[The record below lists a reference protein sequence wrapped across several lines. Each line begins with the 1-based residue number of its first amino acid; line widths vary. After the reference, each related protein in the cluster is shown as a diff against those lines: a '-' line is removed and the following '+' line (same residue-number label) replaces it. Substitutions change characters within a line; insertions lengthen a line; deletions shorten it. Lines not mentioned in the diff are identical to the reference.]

1 MADPDRSAATDA
13 AARRL
18 LAATQPGRH
27 TVGVQPP
34 APAPEVPLAPLPFPS
49 MRLPLALAHAARA
62 CRFLIRR
69 VTTYRT
75 SRAAGLAAWA
85 LLAAAAPHAL
95 GAQAAAGAGGP
106 RQLPLGAADLL
117 DVTTTQASD
126 LSADGLWLAA
136 LVSARRDGLGV
147 DFRRDGDPS
156 YIRPGGARLLSIS
169 TTTGAQ
175 RAVFP
180 EARVLRSPAWSRDG
194 RRLALLAL
202 RGDALEPVIWERET
216 GRTRTLPLPPGWYV
230 AENSDVRWGAGDSTV
245 LLALRR
251 DRWRPRVAAEFT
263 RLTSGPVI
271 VQDGRD
277 PFLAWDRLRREG
289 NVRAVYALDAA
300 TGRAREVLG
309 ETMVPAYSL
318 SEDDSL
324 LVYEDDVTAR
334 TDYDVIFGSERRL
347 MARAASG
354 GSARELLASLQG
366 TATAWSQDGRWLA
379 WSKDGVVWTRRV
391 AADGAPSPARRL
403 AGPDSAGS
411 DTSAAARA
419 GGGTE
424 RGGARG
430 ERFTV
435 LRWSPTGDA
444 LLLSSRQGL
453 WLAPADGGAR
463 TLVVAT
469 GDSLAGPRHVPA
481 GWSADGRYLYFTVS
495 SRTDWA
501 RGISRY
507 DRTAGAMQALVSD
520 ARLYSGV
527 RLARGG
533 NVVVYGAA
541 SGNRPPDLYAADA
554 SLQGERRLTTGNPQ
568 LANRALATTR
578 LLRYRDLDGVTRH
591 GVAYLPA
598 DFDAGKRYPTLFN
611 VYEEF
616 FDDTF
621 DATINVL
628 TGRGFVVV
636 KPSVGFEVGFPG
648 EAWAKGVTAAANH
661 LIDLGIADS
670 SRLGVFGTSYGGYA
684 TNLLITQTKRFR
696 AAVNISGKVDIISF
710 YTDSPRLGV
719 RNVHAAEK
727 SQDRL
732 GATLW
737 QQPQKYVAHSAVMY
751 ADRITTPL
759 LLITGALDSNVP
771 ADNTREMF
779 YALRRL
785 GKDVTWVNYA
795 NGGHGIPTAT
805 ARDFEDFH
813 ERLVAFF
820 ERHLNG
826 APGERVVE
834 AISLA
839 GEPLSRAVPP
849 AATLQRMEA
858 QLAEARRAWQRTPA
872 DADSIIWYGRRTAYP
887 GRFHEAIRIFSDGI
901 AKHPTDARMYRHRGH
916 RYISTRQLDKAIA
929 DLERAYALTRDRPDE
944 VEPDGQPNARNIP
957 TSTLKG
963 NIRYHLALAYYLSG
977 DFARALPLYQEDVA
991 ASRQNPDMLVASSH
1005 WLYMTLRRLGRTRE
1019 AQQVLAPIHQG
1030 LDVIENGSYHRL
1042 LLLYK
1047 GELAEGDLLK
1057 DFGAEGGLDDITTAY
1072 GVGNWHLY
1080 NARRDRAEQV
1090 FRRITSARSQWASF
1104 GYLAAE
1110 AELARMR

>member
-1 MADPDRSAATDA
+1 M
-13 AARRL
+13 
-18 LAATQPGRH
+18 LAF
-27 TVGVQPP
+27 V
-34 APAPEVPLAPLPFPS
+34 
-49 MRLPLALAHAARA
+49 A
-62 CRFLIRR
+62 CW
-69 VTTYRT
+69 
-75 SRAAGLAAWA
+75 S
-85 LLAAAAPHAL
+85 AAAADAPPLTAQGGATPTASPAL
-95 GAQAAAGAGGP
+95 P
-106 RQLPLGAADLL
+106 VSAADLL
-117 DVTTTQASD
+117 DITTVQVAD
-126 LSADGLWLAA
+126 LSRDGLWLAA
-136 LVSARRDGLGV
+136 LVSTRRDGLGT

-156 YIRPGGARLLSIS
+156 YIRPGGARLLAINTSS
-169 TTTGAQ
+169 GEQ

-180 EARVLRSPAWSRDG
+180 DARVLRSPAWSRDG
-194 RRLALLAL
+194 RRLAVLAL

-216 GRTRTLPLPPGWYV
+216 GRTRTLPVPAGWYV
-230 AENSDVRWGAGDSTV
+230 AENSDVRWGAGDSTL

-251 DRWRPRVAAEFT
+251 DRWKARIAAEFA
-263 RLTSGPVI
+263 RLTAGPVI

-300 TGRAREVLG
+300 TGRAREVLR
-309 ETMVPAYSL
+309 EMMVPAYSL

-324 LVYEDDVTAR
+324 LVYEDDVTTR

-354 GSARELLASLQG
+354 GIARELLPSLQG
-366 TATAWSQDGRWLA
+366 TATTWSDDGRWLA
-379 WSKDGVVWTRRV
+379 WSKDGVVWTRQV
-391 AADGAPSPARRL
+391 AADGTPAPARRL
-403 AGPDSAGS
+403 AGPDSAVGDS
-411 DTSAAARA
+411 GAAARA
-419 GGGTE
+419 EGGP
-424 RGGARG
+424 ARAG

-435 LRWSPTGDA
+435 VRWSPTGDA
-444 LLLSSRQGL
+444 LLLSSRVGF

-469 GDSLAGPRHVPA
+469 GDSATGPRHAPV

-495 SRTDWA
+495 SRTEWA
-501 RGISRY
+501 RGVSRY
-507 DRTAGAMQALVSD
+507 DRTSGTMQVLVRD

-527 RLARGG
+527 RLARNGT
-533 NVVVYGAA
+533 VLVFGAA
-541 SGNRPPDLYAADA
+541 SGNRPPDLYAADGA
-554 SLQGERRLTTGNPQ
+554 LQGERRLTTSNPQ
-568 LANRALATTR
+568 LASRALATTR
-578 LLRYRDLDGVTRH
+578 LLRYRDLDGVTRF

-636 KPSVGFEVGFPG
+636 KPSVGFEIGFPG

-661 LIDLGIADS
+661 LIDLGITDS

-684 TNLLITQTKRFR
+684 TNLLITQTRRFR

-887 GRFHEAIRIFSDGI
+887 GRFQEAIRIFSDGI
-901 AKHPTDARMYRHRGH
+901 AKHPADARMYRHRGH

-929 DLERAYALTRDRPDE
+929 DLEQAYVLTKDRPDE

-977 DFARALPLYQEDVA
+977 DFERALPLYREDVA
-991 ASRQNPDMLVASSH
+991 ASRRNPDMLVASSH

-1019 AQQVLAPIHQG
+1019 AQQVLAPIHKG
-1030 LDVIENGSYHRL
+1030 LDVIENGAYHRL

-1047 GELAEGDLLK
+1047 GELSEGDLLR
-1057 DFGAEGGLDDITTAY
+1057 DFGAEGGLEDITTAY

-1080 NARRDRAEQV
+1080 NGRRERAEQV
-1090 FRRITSARSQWASF
+1090 FRRITSARGQWASF

>member
-1 MADPDRSAATDA
+1 MTNSTPPARG
-13 AARRL
+13 ARRAHASVARL
-18 LAATQPGRH
+18 SFARRAA
-27 TVGVQPP
+27 VGF
-34 APAPEVPLAPLPFPS
+34 AA
-49 MRLPLALAHAARA
+49 LALAWPLHPRALVAQSAARPLPLSA
-62 CRFLIRR
+62 SDLLDI
-69 VTTYRT
+69 TT
-75 SRAAGLAAWA
+75 
-85 LLAAAAPHAL
+85 
-95 GAQAAAGAGGP
+95 AQAA
-106 RQLPLGAADLL
+106 
-117 DVTTTQASD
+117 D
-126 LSADGLWLAA
+126 LSQDGLWLAA
-136 LVSARRDGLGV
+136 LVSTRRDGLGV

-156 YIRPGGARLLSIS
+156 YIRPGGSRLVAIQTS
-169 TTTGAQ
+169 TGEQ
-175 RAVFP
+175 RVVFP
-180 EARVLRSPAWSRDG
+180 DTRVLRSPAWSRDG
-194 RRLALLAL
+194 RRLAVLAL
-202 RGDALEPVIWERET
+202 RGETLEPVIWERET
-216 GRTRTLPLPPGWYV
+216 GRTRTLPVPAGWYV
-230 AENSDVRWGAGDSTV
+230 AENSDVRWGAGDATV
-245 LLALRR
+245 VLALRR
-251 DRWRPRVAAEFT
+251 DRWKARAAAEFA

-277 PFLAWDRLRREG
+277 PFLAWDRIRREG
-289 NVRAVYALDAA
+289 NVRAVYALDAV

-309 ETMVPAYSL
+309 ESMLSTYTI

-324 LVYEDDVTAR
+324 VVWDDDITPR

-347 MARAASG
+347 MVRAAHG
-354 GSARELLASLQG
+354 GAAQELLPTLSATQ
-366 TATAWSQDGRWLA
+366 TAWSQDGRSLA
-379 WSKDGVVWTRRV
+379 WSKEGVVWTRRV
-391 AADGAPSPARRL
+391 APGGTLAAARRL
-403 AGPDSAGS
+403 AGPDTAARAAS
-411 DTSAAARA
+411 DTSAAARS
-419 GGGTE
+419 
-424 RGGARG
+424 ARAN

-435 LRWSPTGDA
+435 VRWSPTGDA
-444 LLLSSRQGL
+444 LLLSNRQGL

-469 GDSLAGPRHVPA
+469 GDSTTGPRYTPA
-481 GWSADGRYLYFTVS
+481 GWSADGRQLYFTVS
-495 SRTDWA
+495 SRTEWA
-501 RGISRY
+501 RGVSRY
-507 DRTAGAMQALVSD
+507 DRTNGTMQALVSD

-527 RLARGG
+527 RVARAG
-533 NVVVYGAA
+533 NVIVYGAA
-541 SGNRPPDLYAADA
+541 SGNRPAELFAADA
-554 SLQGERRLTTGNPQ
+554 AMQGERRLTNSNPQ
-568 LANRALATTR
+568 LANRALASTR
-578 LLRYRDLDGVTRH
+578 LLRYRDLDGVTRF

-598 DFDAGKRYPTLFN
+598 DFEAGKRYPTLFN

-670 SRLGVFGTSYGGYA
+670 ARLGVFGTSYGGYA

-737 QQPQKYVAHSAVMY
+737 QQPQKYVAHSAVMF

-759 LLITGALDSNVP
+759 LLMTGALDSNVP

-795 NGGHGIPTAT
+795 AGGHGIPTAS

-826 APGERVVE
+826 PAGERVVE

-839 GEPLSRAVPP
+839 GEPLSRTIPP

-858 QLAEARRAWQRTPA
+858 QLAEARRAWQHTPN

-887 GRFHEAIRIFSDGI
+887 GRFHDAIRIFSDGI
-901 AKHPTDARMYRHRGH
+901 ARHPADARMYRHRGH
-916 RYISTRQLDKAIA
+916 RYISTRQLDRAVA
-929 DLERAYALTRDRPDE
+929 DLQRAYELTRDRPDE

-977 DFARALPLYQEDVA
+977 DFDKALPFYQEDVA
-991 ASRQNPDMLVASSH
+991 ASRNNPDMLVASSH

-1019 AQQVLAPIHQG
+1019 AQQVLAPIHRG

-1047 GELAEGDLLK
+1047 GELSEGDLLK
-1057 DFGAEGGLDDITTAY
+1057 EFGSDGGLDDITTAY

-1080 NARRDRAEQV
+1080 NGRRDRAEQV
-1090 FRRITSARSQWASF
+1090 FRRITSARAQWASF